1 MLGDCNRRYKCFSK
15 KGKEL
20 FLSTQKFISSMPD
33 TPFQTYMRHRV
44 VQSDNLDSNRL
55 KAYNLKDMAK

>member
-1 MLGDCNRRYKCFSK
+1 
-15 KGKEL
+15 
-20 FLSTQKFISSMPD
+20 MPD
-33 TPFQTYMRHRV
+33 TPIQTYMRHRV